1 MNNFKLLFFYKKETD
16 QKDWNSHNISDEK
29 VKENFIVFF
38 FFFLVLFSL
47 FYFGLG
53 ILGFKN
59 KQTVPNLEEFDNQG
73 LAFTLFQAVC
83 AP

>member
-59 KQTVPNLEEFDNQG
+59 KQTVPN
-73 LAFTLFQAVC
+73 
-83 AP
+83 

>member
-38 FFFLVLFSL
+38 FFFFGFVFIVLFWSWNTW
-47 FYFGLG
+47 
-53 ILGFKN
+53 I
-59 KQTVPNLEEFDNQG
+59 
-73 LAFTLFQAVC
+73 
-83 AP
+83 